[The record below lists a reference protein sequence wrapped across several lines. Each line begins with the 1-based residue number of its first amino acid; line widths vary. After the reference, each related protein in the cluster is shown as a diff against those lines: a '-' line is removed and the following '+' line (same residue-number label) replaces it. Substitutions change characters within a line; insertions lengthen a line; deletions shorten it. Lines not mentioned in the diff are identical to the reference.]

1 MLHREPKIA
10 PEFIYPVHEWKII
23 ENRFS
28 HEYLE
33 QSETV
38 FALANGYLGI
48 RGVFEEGR
56 PVYQRGTYVNGF
68 HDTMPITYGEAA
80 YGFAETGQTM
90 LEVADATRLRLFVD
104 DEPFVLDHAHLLEY
118 ERSLDMRRGILERSL
133 LWETPA
139 GKRVRIRSSRL
150 VSFEHRH
157 LAAVD
162 YELTVENAAAPVVLV
177 SEVQVPGGQPTGPE
191 ASAPAATAEPQ
202 PLDPRRGHDPD
213 RRSLLPEVRRG
224 RGSRLVL
231 GHRARGSGMTIACG
245 IAHEVDSTLDHS
257 LEVDGSEDSGRVA
270 YTIAAEAGQSFRL
283 TKFIAYHSSHTVPAA
298 ELADR
303 VERTLERSRSAG
315 WAPLRRSQERFT
327 ADFWRRSDVRIR
339 GDLRVQ
345 QSLRWNLWQLL
356 QASARAEGAGIGARG
371 LTGRTYD
378 GHYFWDTEIYVLP
391 FLIYTEPRIARNLLR
406 FRHGMLDAARRRAR
420 DVGERGALFPWRT
433 INGEEASA
441 YYAAG
446 TAQYHIDAD
455 IAYALRKYVEMT
467 GDRAFLADEGAEILV
482 ETARLWLSLGFFS
495 PQRDG
500 CFCIN
505 GVTGPDEYN
514 TVVNNNLFTNLMAR
528 QNLRWAARVVKRL
541 RSEEPERYAA
551 LVDRTGYSEG
561 EEEDWLRAADK
572 MLVPFDRERG
582 IHLQDDSF
590 LDKQR
595 WELDATP
602 PDKFPLLLH
611 FHPLVIYRHRV
622 IKQADVV
629 MALFL
634 LSHEFSCE
642 EKRADFDYY
651 DPLTTGDSSL
661 SVCIQSIVASEIG
674 YHDEAYTYFRYAV
687 LMDLADLGGNVRDGV
702 HVAATG
708 GTWMTITYGF
718 AGMRDHDGVLAFE
731 PRLPIQWEAM
741 SFPLTVRGAELEVEI
756 ERERATYRLRTG
768 DELTIRHQD
777 EEVVLRRDEPVTLP
791 IRERRPRLAA
801 PGAERRISAER
812 FDAVLFDMDGVLTAT
827 AEVHAQAWKE
837 MFDAYLK
844 ERAAKLDE
852 AFRPFELGTDYLL
865 HVDGKPRQDGVHAF
879 LTSRGIHLPA
889 GGPDDPPEAETE
901 WGLGNRK
908 NEMVHEVMRREG
920 VRAFPGAVRLLDRL
934 REQGIR
940 AAVVTSSSNADLTLR
955 AAGLA
960 GRFDAEVDGNVA
972 AELDLPGKP
981 APDTY
986 LEAARRLGAP
996 PERCVV
1002 IEDAISGV
1010 QAGRRGGFGL
1020 VVGIAR
1026 GTSADELLRNGADVA
1041 VSDPGELAGD

>member
-1 MLHREPKIA
+1 
-10 PEFIYPVHEWKII
+10 
-23 ENRFS
+23 
-28 HEYLE
+28 
-33 QSETV
+33 
-38 FALANGYLGI
+38 
-48 RGVFEEGR
+48 
-56 PVYQRGTYVNGF
+56 
-68 HDTMPITYGEAA
+68 
-80 YGFAETGQTM
+80 
-90 LEVADATRLRLFVD
+90 
-104 DEPFVLDHAHLLEY
+104 
-118 ERSLDMRRGILERSL
+118 
-133 LWETPA
+133 WETPA
-139 GKRVRIRSSRL
+139 GKRVRVRSSRL

-162 YELTVENAAAPVVLV
+162 YEVTVENAPAPVVLV
-177 SEVQVPGGQPTGPE
+177 SELQVPGTQPTGPG
-191 ASAPAATAEPQ
+191 ASAPSATAEPQ

-213 RRSLLPEVRRG
+213 QRSLLPEVRRD
-224 RGSRLVL
+224 RASLLVL
-231 GHRARGSGMTIACG
+231 GHRARGSGMTVACG
-245 IAHEVDSTLDHS
+245 VEHEVASSLDHS
-257 LEVDGSEDSGRVA
+257 LEVDVCEDSGRVA

-283 TKFIAYHSSHTVPAA
+283 TKFIAYHTSHTAPAA

-303 VERTLERSRSAG
+303 VERTLTRSRSVG
-315 WAPLRRSQERFT
+315 WDPLRRSQERFT

-467 GDRAFLADEGAEILV
+467 GDTAFLADEGAEILV

-495 PQRDG
+495 PHRDG

-514 TVVNNNLFTNLMAR
+514 TVVNNNLFTNLMAQ
-528 QNLRWAARVVKRL
+528 QNLRYAARVVEML

-551 LVDRTGYSEG
+551 LVDRTGFSEG
-561 EEEDWLRAADK
+561 EEKDWLRAADK
-572 MLVPFDRERG
+572 MLIPFDRERG

-602 PDKFPLLLH
+602 PDRFPLLLH
-611 FHPLVIYRHRV
+611 HHPLVIYRHRV

-718 AGMRDHDGVLAFE
+718 AGMRDHDGVLSFE
-731 PRLPIQWEAM
+731 PRLPIQWESM
-741 SFPLTVRGAELEVEI
+741 SFPLTVRGSELEVEI

-768 DELTIRHQD
+768 EALAIRHHD
-777 EEVVLRRDEPVTLP
+777 EEVVLHRGEPVTLP
-791 IRERRPRLAA
+791 IRERQPRPAA
-801 PGAERRISAER
+801 PEVERRISPER

-827 AEVHAQAWKE
+827 AEVHARSWKE
-837 MFDAYLK
+837 MFDAYLR
-844 ERAAKLDE
+844 ERATKLDE
-852 AFRPFELGTDYLL
+852 PFRPFELGTDYLL
-865 HVDGKPRQDGVHAF
+865 HVDGKPRQDGVHDF

-889 GGPDDPPEAETE
+889 GSPDDPPEAETE

-908 NEMVHEVMRREG
+908 NEMVHDVMRQEG
-920 VRAFPGAVRLLDRL
+920 VRAFPGAVRLLERL
-934 REQGIR
+934 RGEGIR
-940 AAVVTSSSNADLTLR
+940 VAVVTSSTNADLTLR

-972 AELDLPGKP
+972 DELDLPGKP

-986 LEAARRLGAP
+986 LEAARRLGAHP
-996 PERCVV
+996 QRCVV
-1002 IEDAISGV
+1002 IEDSISGV

-1020 VVGIAR
+1020 VVGVAR
-1026 GTSADELLRNGADVA
+1026 GTSADELLRHGADVA
-1041 VSDPGELAGD
+1041 VSDPGELTGD